1 MGRATRVAMSIGA
14 RQNWPVRSARPQM
27 ERVSPAK
34 RTELPSTT
42 EFIFLEQGQFG
53 HKKVSV
59 GRYDASICKLA
70 PSNGPSLTNCISAPK
85 RGK

>member
-14 RQNWPVRSARPQM
+14 RQNWPVSSARPQM

-42 EFIFLEQGQFG
+42 KVIFLEQGQFG
-53 HKKVSV
+53 HKKFSV

-70 PSNGPSLTNCISAPK
+70 PSAGPILTNC
-85 RGK
+85 